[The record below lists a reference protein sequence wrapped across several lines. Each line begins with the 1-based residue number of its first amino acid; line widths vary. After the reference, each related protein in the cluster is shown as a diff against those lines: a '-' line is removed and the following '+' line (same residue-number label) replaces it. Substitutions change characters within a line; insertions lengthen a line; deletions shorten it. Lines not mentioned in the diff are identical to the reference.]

1 MARDNINDI
10 LIFLAVARERSFTK
24 AAAKLGMSQSALSHI
39 VRALEARLGVR
50 LLART
55 TRSVSLTEAGE
66 RLMETVAPR
75 FEEIEAEIAAVSEL
89 GDNPVG
95 TIRIT
100 AIDHVIDTVLWPRL
114 AKILPQYPD
123 LRVEISSDYRMVDI
137 AAERFDIGVRWGD
150 QVAQDMVAVRLTP
163 DVRMMI
169 VGAPSYFTNRPIPAS
184 PQDLLKHNCITLRLA
199 SSGGLY
205 AWELK
210 NGERDVQAR
219 VSGQVTCT
227 SAYQMRNVAL
237 SGMGLA
243 FIPADLADIHVRK
256 GRLRSVM
263 EDWCP
268 SFPGLHAYYLSRRHT
283 TRALALVIEAIRYQ
297 PDDIATTNL

>member
-10 LIFLAVARERSFTK
+10 LVFLAVARERSFTR
-24 AAAKLGMSQSALSHI
+24 AAAKLGMSQSAISHI
-39 VRALEARLGVR
+39 MRGLEARLGVR

-66 RLMETVAPR
+66 QLMEAVAPR
-75 FEEIEAEIAAVSEL
+75 LEEIEADIAAVSEL
-89 GDNPVG
+89 GDRPAG

-114 AKILPQYPD
+114 AKILPHYPN

-137 AAERFDIGVRWGD
+137 AAERYDIGVRWGD
-150 QVAQDMVAVRLTP
+150 QVAQDMIAVRLTA

-169 VGAPSYFTNRPIPAS
+169 VGAAGYFDRHPAPTS

-205 AWELK
+205 AWELR
-210 NGERDVQAR
+210 NADRDVQAR
-219 VSGQVTCT
+219 VSGQVTFN
-227 SAYQMRNVAL
+227 SAYQMLNAAL
-237 SGMGLA
+237 SGIGLA
-243 FIPADLADIHVRK
+243 FIPADLAEPHVRE
-256 GRLRSVM
+256 GRLQSVM
-263 EDWCP
+263 ESWCP
-268 SFPGLHAYYLSRRHT
+268 TFPGLHAYYSGRRHSS
-283 TRALALVIEAIRYQ
+283 RVLSLVIDAIRYQ
-297 PDDIATTNL
+297 R